1 MTEERGAEG
10 RAARGM
16 FASLG
21 HRDFRFLWGANL
33 AATFAM
39 QMSQVARGWLVYAM
53 TGSAVKLAWVMLSF
67 LAPTIVFSLV
77 GGVLAD
83 RLPKKRIMVSAQ
95 FVNCLSTFG
104 LAGIVYTGAIEFWHF
119 IAFGVLNGTV
129 LAISMPARQAIIPEI
144 VGERGIFNAIAL
156 SSMSMNLSRVLG
168 PTAAGATIAWV
179 AGGDTGSTTGV
190 GIVFFVIATLYG
202 LSSLSTACLRARGE
216 SPARSRGPVLDEL
229 FAGVRYIAATPLLR
243 ALFVLAF
250 LATLFGMPAQF
261 LMPAFNEDALGGGP
275 DDLGLLM
282 GAMGVGAVAGSLIL
296 ARMGESRGKG
306 WLMIVAALAW
316 AVATAWFAAADD
328 VEAALP
334 LAAVSGFFSSTFMS
348 LNNSLIQLSV
358 TNEMR
363 GRVMSAV
370 MMMWGLMP
378 IGVVP
383 ISFLAEAVGIAR
395 ALEACAV
402 VLVVVTLA
410 AAALLPEL
418 RRIDTGYTDD
428 DVEGLGAPEDDSVRD
443 AVAGRSK
450 MD

>member
-1 MTEERGAEG
+1 
-10 RAARGM
+10 M
-16 FASLG
+16 FASLA
-21 HRDFRFLWGANL
+21 HRDYRYLWAANL

-53 TGSAVKLAWVMLSF
+53 TGSPVKLAWVMLSF

-83 RLPKKRIMVSAQ
+83 RVPKKRIMVLAQ
-95 FVNCLSTFG
+95 LVNCASTFA
-104 LAGIVYTGAIEFWHF
+104 LAAIVYTGAIEFWHF

-129 LAISMPARQAIIPEI
+129 LSLSMPARQAIIPEI

-156 SSMSMNLSRVLG
+156 SSASMNLSRVLG

-190 GIVFFVIATLYG
+190 GIVFFVIASLYG
-202 LSSLSTACLRARGE
+202 LSSLSTAFLRTSGVSPPRRRGTAFE
-216 SPARSRGPVLDEL
+216 EL
-229 FAGVRYIAATPLLR
+229 FSGVRHIAATPLLR
-243 ALFVLAF
+243 ALFLLAF
-250 LATLFGMPAQF
+250 VATLFGMPVQF

-296 ARMGESRGKG
+296 ARMGETGGKG
-306 WLMIVAALAW
+306 WFMILAALAW
-316 AVATAWFAAADD
+316 AAANAWLAAADD

-334 LAAVSGFFSSTFMS
+334 LAAVGGFFSSSFMS

-358 TNEMR
+358 ANEMR

-383 ISFLAEAVGIAR
+383 ISFLAEALGIAR
-395 ALEACAV
+395 ALEASAV
-402 VLVVVTLA
+402 VLVLIVV
-410 AAALLPEL
+410 AAALVLPEL
-418 RRIDTGYTDD
+418 RRIDRGYEDEAD
-428 DVEGLGAPEDDSVRD
+428 PAPVGDVTASMVKRGEID
-443 AVAGRSK
+443 
-450 MD
+450 